1 MSRLKKF
8 VTSAVTLVATFVL
21 VIATI
26 FMGQVPTVAAD
37 DITNQLVDS
46 VTSNMDIASPG
57 QTVTFHLHFSGK
69 KQYPIKDGDT
79 IHVDFPQ
86 ASATGAGIR
95 GIPHNQKL
103 IYHNPND
110 PNDPDNGVDMGTIT
124 VTDTGVT
131 VTFNQKAAGLKTVE
145 GGDFSFTGKVVVEQG
160 SGSTTTNTNPW
171 PNAGNV
177 NAPDIVVEP
186 NAPSTSTGSGSSSG
200 VGPNS
205 PAIQP
210 GSPQV
215 IAAPGTIKKYGSIGN
230 NGNINWQIHGQLNNS
245 GTAVITDQAQNGQQ
259 FVPSSFKITF
269 FAQLPDLSWM
279 DDDPVYGLS
288 GSNLPS
294 ISAVGSCT
302 TTSNGFTLSLDGS
315 KVAAELEMIAKLKNQ
330 DSLLNNGNFESIA
343 YTITYQTKLPTDS
356 SKVNNWVNDA
366 NQKNP
371 DGSQTG

>member
-8 VTSAVTLVATFVL
+8 VTSAVTLVATFAL
-21 VIATI
+21 VIATV
-26 FMGQVPTVAAD
+26 FMGQVPTAAAD

-86 ASATGAGIR
+86 ATSTGAGIQ

-103 IYHNPND
+103 IYNNPDN

-124 VTDTGVT
+124 VTNTGVT
-131 VTFNQKAAGLKTVE
+131 VTFNQKAASLKTVE
-145 GGDFSFTGKVVVEQG
+145 GGDFSFTGKVVVQQG

-186 NAPSTSTGSGSSSG
+186 NAPSTSTGSGSGSG

-205 PAIQP
+205 PSNIQP

-215 IAAPGTIKKYGSIGN
+215 IAAPGTIKKYGAIGN
-230 NGNINWQIHGQLNNS
+230 NGNINWQIHGQLTNS
-245 GTAVITDQAQNGQQ
+245 GTR
-259 FVPSSFKITF
+259 
-269 FAQLPDLSWM
+269 L
-279 DDDPVYGLS
+279 
-288 GSNLPS
+288 
-294 ISAVGSCT
+294 
-302 TTSNGFTLSLDGS
+302 
-315 KVAAELEMIAKLKNQ
+315 
-330 DSLLNNGNFESIA
+330 
-343 YTITYQTKLPTDS
+343 LPTRPRTGS
-356 SKVNNWVNDA
+356 SLSRVHSRSRSSV
-366 NQKNP
+366 
-371 DGSQTG
+371 SYRT